1 MNHRYF
7 FSARFKANGDKSHIH
22 GIINTPIK
30 VKSIRDLNFI
40 ESQISIEYDLTDENR
55 KTFIFVAFN
64 KI

>member
-7 FSARFKANGDKSHIH
+7 FSARCKSNGGENFFH
-22 GIINTPIK
+22 GVINTPIN
-30 VKSIRDLNFI
+30 VKGIRDLAFI

-64 KI
+64 RI